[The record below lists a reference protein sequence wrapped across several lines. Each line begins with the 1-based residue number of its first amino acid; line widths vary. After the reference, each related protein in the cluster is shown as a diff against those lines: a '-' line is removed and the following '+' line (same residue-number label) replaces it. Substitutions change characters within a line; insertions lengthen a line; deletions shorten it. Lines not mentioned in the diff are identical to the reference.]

1 MYLKLFRYFEMASIS
16 LAIQRIF
23 DYLSNIFYL
32 RKIMFQNLYTWITSI
47 SKLIL
52 VMHVFSCLWL
62 GIHEYKA

>member
-52 VMHVFSCLWL
+52 IMHVFSCLWL